1 MKLIME
7 SWRGYIEE
15 SLSDESQLPDEKTDL
30 LFDRRITAMIEKA
43 GMLEEGAF
51 LDKAKRIARDRG
63 IPLVTALALMST
75 VPAGVMAGKSLA
87 NKHNTELAAQQADQA
102 SAERQAF
109 IDQYGADFGELPAEY
124 DELSNDA
131 ITDRAWDEY
140 ANRDPIAAPVSGML
154 TVVSGGNIEG
164 RPFMVYEI
172 LPNDIMP
179 LNQISAEDYRAQ
191 VQAKLEEDGE
201 RGIEYLRNQLFGD
214 TGKWL
219 SGSDNEMF
227 RMVDGNPILPPE
239 WSVAYD
245 VYAEAVV
252 DRVAHIRGVASISPE
267 YGMAVSRAFN
277 LDDTDPQALEAFL
290 QHELWKVG
298 AITASDE
305 IE

>member
-1 MKLIME
+1 ME

-30 LFDRRITAMIEKA
+30 LFDKQITAMIEKA
-43 GMLEEGAF
+43 GILEEGARW
-51 LDKAKRIARDRG
+51 DKAKRIARDKG
-63 IPLVTALALMST
+63 IPIATALALMST
-75 VPAGVMAGKSLA
+75 VPAGVVAGKSIA

-172 LPNDIMP
+172 SPNDIMP

-245 VYAEAVV
+245 VYAEA
-252 DRVAHIRGVASISPE
+252 DI
-267 YGMAVSRAFN
+267 
-277 LDDTDPQALEAFL
+277 
-290 QHELWKVG
+290 
-298 AITASDE
+298 
-305 IE
+305 

>member
-30 LFDRRITAMIEKA
+30 LFDKQITAMIEKA
-43 GMLEEGAF
+43 GMLEEGARW
-51 LDKAKRIARDRG
+51 DKAKRIARDKG
-63 IPLVTALALMST
+63 IPLATALALMST
-75 VPAGVMAGKSLA
+75 VPAGVVAGNALA

-277 LDDTDPQALEAFL
+277 LDDTDPQALEDFL

-298 AITASDE
+298 AAAASDE
-305 IE
+305 TE

>member
-7 SWRGYIEE
+7 NWRGYIEE
-15 SLSDESQLPDEKTDL
+15 SSTRGTQLPDEKTDL
-30 LFDRRITAMIEKA
+30 LFDKQITAMIEKA
-43 GMLEEGAF
+43 GMLEEGAL
-51 LDKAKRIARDRG
+51 LDKARDYAMRYG
-63 IPLVTALALMST
+63 VPLATALALVGT
-75 VPAGVMAGKSLA
+75 IPAGVVAGKSLA
-87 NKHNTELAAQQADQA
+87 NRHNTELAAQQAEEDA
-102 SAERQAF
+102 AVRQAHDDRF
-109 IDQYGADFGELPAEY
+109 GADFGELPAEY

-131 ITDRAWDEY
+131 ITDRAWGEY

-191 VQAKLEEDGE
+191 VQAKLEDNGE

-219 SGSDNEMF
+219 SGSGNETF

-252 DRVAHIRGVASISPE
+252 ERVDHIREVASISPAYTLE
-267 YGMAVSRAFN
+267 VARRFN
-277 LDDTDPQALEAFL
+277 LETADELEAFL

-298 AITASDE
+298 ADTPSND

>member
-1 MKLIME
+1 
-7 SWRGYIEE
+7 
-15 SLSDESQLPDEKTDL
+15 
-30 LFDRRITAMIEKA
+30 
-43 GMLEEGAF
+43 
-51 LDKAKRIARDRG
+51 
-63 IPLVTALALMST
+63 V
-75 VPAGVMAGKSLA
+75 VAGKSLA
-87 NKHNTELAAQQADQA
+87 NRHNTELAAQQAEEDA
-102 SAERQAF
+102 AVRQAHDDRF
-109 IDQYGADFGELPAEY
+109 GADFGELPAEY

-191 VQAKLEEDGE
+191 VQAKLEDNGE

-219 SGSDNEMF
+219 SGSGNETF

-252 DRVAHIRGVASISPE
+252 ERVDHIREVASISPAYTLE
-267 YGMAVSRAFN
+267 VARRFN
-277 LDDTDPQALEAFL
+277 LETADELEAFL

-298 AITASDE
+298 ADTPSND

>member
-30 LFDRRITAMIEKA
+30 LFDKQITAMIEKA
-43 GMLEEGAF
+43 GMLEEGARW
-51 LDKAKRIARDRG
+51 DKAKRIARDKG
-63 IPLVTALALMST
+63 IPIATALALMST
-75 VPAGVMAGKSLA
+75 VPAGVVAGKSLA
-87 NKHNTELAAQQADQA
+87 NRHNTELAAQQAEEDA
-102 SAERQAF
+102 AARQAHDDRF
-109 IDQYGADFGELPAEY
+109 GADYGQLPAEY
-124 DELSNDA
+124 DELSNDQS
-131 ITDRAWDEY
+131 ISRAWSQYD
-140 ANRDPIAAPVSGML
+140 NRTPIAAPVSGLL
-154 TVVSGGNIEG
+154 TVLTGGNIEG
-164 RPFMVYEI
+164 RPFMAYEV
-172 LPNDIMP
+172 LPNDVLP
-179 LNQISAEDYRAQ
+179 LNKLTAEDYRAK
-191 VQAKLEEDGE
+191 VQAQLEDDGE

-219 SGSDNEMF
+219 SGSGGETF
-227 RMVDGNPILPPE
+227 RMVDGNPVLPPS

-267 YGMAVSRAFN
+267 YGMAVARAFN

-298 AITASDE
+298 AEAASDE